1 MKRNEIKKHLNK
13 FDRPVHV
20 STENWLNFKL
30 WAFEAWKSHTM
41 CQHWMYRIEIESFT
55 QYEMLCHNDE
65 LIIPSKWLKV
75 KQNNQLNNELNRL
88 HQHALDAYRN
98 EDFEVCMDLVRKGKL
113 LNSTDLRFNELAMD
127 CAAELSDWEL
137 AATEA
142 NWALT
147 VNPANAKIF
156 GKRGR
161 YYRQMGDYEQA
172 THDFEVSLALNPNQE
187 TIRFELADVYFA
199 ERRYNEAFEK
209 VNECLRCGTETE
221 RELVL
226 TARIAEKL
234 KNYKTANELYFRA
247 YLKNSF
253 NPQVVKGLTKTAK
266 LLRQERNYRRAS

>member
-20 STENWLNFKL
+20 STESWLNFKL

-41 CQHWMYRIEIESFT
+41 CQHWMYRIEIESST
-55 QYEMLCHNDE
+55 QYEMLCQNDE

-75 KQNNQLNNELNRL
+75 KQNNQLDNELNRL

-98 EDFEVCMDLVRKGKL
+98 EDFEVCLDLVRKGKL
-113 LNSTDLRFNELAMD
+113 LNGTDLRFNELAMD

-142 NWALT
+142 NCALT
-147 VNPANAKIF
+147 VNPANARIF

-161 YYRQMGDYEQA
+161 YYRELGDFEQSA
-172 THDFEVSLALNPNQE
+172 HDFEVSLALNPNQE
-187 TIRFELADVYFA
+187 AIRFELADVYFA
-199 ERRYNEAFEK
+199 EKRYNEAFEK
-209 VNECLRCGTETE
+209 VNECLRCGVETE
-221 RELVL
+221 AELVL